1 MRRREVIAGLASAAA
16 WPLRARAQEQDYP
29 TRQITLIAP
38 WPAGGSI
45 DTLCR
50 ALTPGLGDRL
60 GKPIVV
66 ENRPGAGST
75 IGTAACA
82 KAAPDGYT
90 LVMAGSGSLA
100 ISFTL
105 YKKLP
110 YDPSKDFAPV
120 RLVAFIPFVLVL
132 HPSLPVQSVL
142 ELVSYAKSN
151 PGKLSYASGGPGSPH
166 QLYAE
171 LFKTLTGIEM
181 LHVPYKGNAP
191 AMTDVLAGHIP
202 LMFSDPV
209 VAIPQIRAGKLRAL
223 GATSASRIPA
233 APDIPPLAEVGVPS
247 FDTAGWGMIVAP
259 ARTPASV
266 VGRLH
271 SALDDILT
279 ESDVQ
284 EQISKLGMI
293 PAPNRS
299 PAELQGFIASEI
311 VRWSKVVHQ
320 AGLAG
325 SE

>member
-1 MRRREVIAGLASAAA
+1 MRRREVIAGLVSAAA
-16 WPLRARAQEQDYP
+16 WPLLARAQEQDYP

-60 GKPIVV
+60 GKPMVV

-90 LVMAGSGSLA
+90 LVMAGSGSMA
-100 ISFTL
+100 ISATL

-110 YDPSKDFAPV
+110 YDPAKDFSLV
-120 RLVAFIPFVLVL
+120 RLVAYIPFVLVL
-132 HPSLPVQSVL
+132 HPALPVASVA
-142 ELVSYAKSN
+142 ELVSYAKNN

-166 QLYAE
+166 HLYAE

-191 AMTDVLAGHIP
+191 AMTDVLAGHVP

-209 VAIPQIRAGKLRAL
+209 VAIPQIRAGKLRVL
-223 GATSASRIPA
+223 GVTSAARIPA
-233 APDIPPLAEVGVPS
+233 AQDIPPLAEVGIPS
-247 FDTAGWGMIVAP
+247 FDAAGWGMIVAP
-259 ARTPASV
+259 ARTPTAV
-266 VGRLH
+266 VTRLH
-271 SALDDILT
+271 AALDDLLT
-279 ESDVQ
+279 ESEVQ
-284 EQISKLGMI
+284 EQISKLGLI

-299 PAELQGFIASEI
+299 PAELQAFVDSEI
-311 VRWSKVVHQ
+311 VRWAKVVQQ